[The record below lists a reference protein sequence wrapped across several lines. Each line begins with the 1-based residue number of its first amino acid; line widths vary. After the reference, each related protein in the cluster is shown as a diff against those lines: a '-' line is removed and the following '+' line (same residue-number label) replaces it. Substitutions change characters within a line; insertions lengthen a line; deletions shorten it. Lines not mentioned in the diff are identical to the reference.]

1 MSRRS
6 SVLGVLGLAL
16 AATFVACGRAP
27 EVHRPQ
33 PSAKV
38 DATTVELVESFP
50 LETALGHPDV
60 PDAKDVWVTM
70 IDGARATLD
79 VAEFYLSDDPRA
91 SAESPSALGRVV
103 AAIERAAARGV
114 RVRVLVD
121 ASFLPKYPEVPER
134 LRAMRGVEV
143 RAIDGAKA
151 FGGGILHAK
160 YFVVDGTSAYLG
172 SQNFDYRSLEHIHEL
187 GVRTTDTGVVTGLRR
202 TFARDYAFA
211 SGEPTADPGGPP
223 LGAPSPRTTF
233 AASPRDALPEGIA
246 WDLPL
251 LVAELRRAHREICV
265 AMLTYKAKMRDG
277 SDFTDLDTELRA
289 ATKRGVRVRLVVGA
303 WRATEPSLL
312 ALRDA
317 GVEVH
322 AVEVPRWSGGEIPF
336 ARVVHAKYLVVDRE
350 RAWLGTSNWEGD
362 YFLKSRNVGLFVND
376 SAFAGR
382 LHGIFEDTVTHL
394 REARPDGGAP

>member
-1 MSRRS
+1 MAL
-6 SVLGVLGLAL
+6 VLAL
-16 AATFVACGRAP
+16 VGALAACGRATEP
-27 EVHRPQ
+27 SRP
-33 PSAKV
+33 PVSR
-38 DATTVELVESFP
+38 DAATLQLVESFP
-50 LETALGHPDV
+50 LETALDHADV
-60 PDAKDVWVTM
+60 PDAKDVWVHM

-91 SAESPSALGRVV
+91 SKASPSALGRVV
-103 AAIERAAARGV
+103 EAIERAAARGV

-121 ASFLPKYPEVPER
+121 ASFLPKYPELPDR
-134 LRAMRGVEV
+134 LRGVPGIEV

-187 GVRTTDTGVVTGLRR
+187 GVRTTDAGVVGGLLR

-211 SGEPTADPGGPP
+211 GGASTPEPALPHREE
-223 LGAPSPRTTF
+223 PRPTITF
-233 AASPRDALPEGIA
+233 AASPRGALPDGIA

-251 LVAELRRAHREICV
+251 LVAELRGARREICV

-277 SDFTDLDTELRA
+277 SEFTDLDAELRA
-289 ATKRGVRVRLVVGA
+289 AKKRGVRVRLVVGA
-303 WRATEPSLL
+303 WRATDPSVLS
-312 ALRDA
+312 LRDA

-322 AVEVPRWSGGEIPF
+322 AVDVPRWSGGDIPF
-336 ARVVHAKYLVVDRE
+336 ARVVHAKYLVVDGE

-362 YFLKSRNVGLFVND
+362 YFLKSRNVGLFVRD
-376 SAFAGR
+376 SAFADR
-382 LHGIFEDTVTHL
+382 LRRIFEDTVTRL
-394 REARPDGGAP
+394 REATPDGGAP